1 MDGRL
6 VAVLA
11 SGEGT
16 TTEALIRAGAE
27 GEISC
32 EVGLVIASKQSAGVL
47 NRSRGSIRSTGA
59 ASLRHALIAAV
70 IRLSRESACGAG
82 TRQPGS
88 PEPSNSC

>member
-47 NRSRGSIRSTGA
+47 NRVRA
-59 ASLRHALIAAV
+59 A
-70 IRLSRESACGAG
+70 
-82 TRQPGS
+82 Q
-88 PEPSNSC
+88 